1 MRKGVFTMKKLITR
15 EYASHIQFYKMPKI
29 FFTSPK
35 YMPMRTESKVA
46 YMLIMDLLPLSIQNN
61 WVNKKGEVFV
71 KLSREKLMSLLNIKG
86 TQKVAQ
92 VMKELVGLELI
103 VYKKVGLTKCNEIYL
118 YLPEGIEDT
127 NSDNDGPGLDDPKPE
142 DTGMCEKDFDRDVK
156 TISPKALETNHSLCE
171 TQTGIK
177 TKFIKNNNTKTYINQ
192 SVIQSPK
199 KTFKKKEQETDR
211 RAEQSISEQSLRGN
225 IETVNKMLEAQI
237 HIEDLKEQ
245 HDDEFVDEIA
255 NNICEMYLNTSTRIG
270 GQDKPRTIIRDV
282 LSKLKMHHI
291 EHVIEQFEKVSAECE
306 IRNGKRYMQT
316 MIYNSIYETNTK
328 IKGHIRYN
336 FGY

>member
-1 MRKGVFTMKKLITR
+1 MRKGEFTMKKLMTR
-15 EYASHIQFYKMPKI
+15 EHVNQIQFYKMPKI

-35 YMPMRTESKVA
+35 YMPMRIESKVA
-46 YMLIMDLLPLSIQNN
+46 YMLMMDLLPLSIQNN

-92 VMKELVGLELI
+92 VMKELVALELI

-118 YLPEGIEDT
+118 YLPEGIEDA
-127 NSDNDGPGLDDPKPE
+127 NSNNDGPDLDDSNPE
-142 DTGMCEKDFDRDVK
+142 DTRTCENN
-156 TISPKALETNHSLCE
+156 TPKALETNHNLCE
-171 TQTGIK
+171 NQTGIK
-177 TKFIKNNNTKTYINQ
+177 TNLIKNNNTKTHINQ

-199 KTFKKKEQETDR
+199 NIFKKKEQKTDR
-211 RAEQSISEQSLRGN
+211 RAERSISEQSLKDD
-225 IETVNKMLEAQI
+225 IETVNKILAAQI
-237 HIEDLKEQ
+237 HIEDLKAQ

-270 GQDKPRTIIRDV
+270 GQDKPRTIMRGV

-291 EHVIEQFEKVSAECE
+291 EHVIEQFEKVSVECE
-306 IRNGKRYMQT
+306 IRNGKGYIQT
-316 MIYNSIYETNTK
+316 MIYNSIYEANTK
-328 IKGHIRYN
+328 VKGHIRYN

>member
-1 MRKGVFTMKKLITR
+1 MKKLITR
-15 EYASHIQFYKMPKI
+15 EYISQIQFYQMPKI

-46 YMLIMDLLPLSIQNN
+46 YMLMMDLLPLSIQNN

-86 TQKVAQ
+86 TQKIAQ
-92 VMKELVGLELI
+92 VMKELVELELI

-127 NSDNDGPGLDDPKPE
+127 RTCEE
-142 DTGMCEKDFDRDVK
+142 DFGKDAK
-156 TISPKALETNHSLCE
+156 TISPKALETNHSLSE

-177 TKFIKNNNTKTYINQ
+177 TNIIKNNNTKTHINQ
-192 SVIQSPK
+192 SVRQ
-199 KTFKKKEQETDR
+199 
-211 RAEQSISEQSLRGN
+211 SEQFPSERSLKDD
-225 IETVNKMLEAQI
+225 IETVNKMLATQI

-255 NNICEMYLNTSTRIG
+255 NNISEMYLATNTRIG
-270 GQDKPRTIIRDV
+270 GQDKPRTIMRNVIG
-282 LSKLKMHHI
+282 KLRMHHI
-291 EHVIEQFEKVSAECE
+291 EHVIEQFEKVSGECE
-306 IRNGKRYMQT
+306 IRNMKGYMQT
-316 MIYNSIYETNTK
+316 MIYNSVYEANTK
-328 IKGHIRYN
+328 VKGHIRYN